1 MNVWE
6 IISLFFA
13 GQGILTAI
21 FLITRKSNVKHAN
34 RIWALFL
41 VLFSLNITYNVLFW
55 AYEDSKFTN
64 SLNLMYL
71 IPFSL
76 YGPLFYLYMLFLVK
90 KDSIQFFRKR
100 TLVHFVPSLLIFA
113 NFVYYFSLPVETK
126 ILFEG
131 QEDVFGGTIL
141 IHPSIVYVFIC
152 ITLLFYTIF
161 AYKTLKTHFQEDDEM
176 KLWLTLITS
185 VFGLFGI
192 SWIIYFALART
203 GMLRIEHD
211 YFISFFMIFM
221 IGLTSYFG
229 FNYSDV
235 FNGKPL
241 RRVFPIIKYK
251 NSGLSRKVLN
261 ELKLKLIN
269 LMERDGLYLDCELK
283 LADIADELNVS
294 RHHASQIINEC
305 FGVSFYEY
313 LNNLRIQE
321 AEKLLMD
328 NEAIDLNIT
337 DIAYKS
343 GFNNRMS
350 FYNTFRKHFGV
361 TPSEFRSKNL
371 AS

>member
-13 GQGILTAI
+13 GQGLLMAI
-21 FLITRKSNVKHAN
+21 FLVGRKSNVKEAN
-34 RIWALFL
+34 RIWAFFL
-41 VLFSLNITYNVLFW
+41 VLFSLNIAYNVLFW
-55 AYEDSKFTN
+55 AFEDSKFTN

-90 KDSIQFFRKR
+90 NDTMQFFSKK
-100 TLVHFVPSLLIFA
+100 TLVHFIPTILIFA
-113 NFVYYFSLPVETK
+113 NFAYYFSLPVETK
-126 ILFEG
+126 ILFES
-131 QEDVFGGTIL
+131 QEDVFGGTI
-141 IHPSIVYVFIC
+141 IVHPGIVYVFIC
-152 ITLLFYTIF
+152 IMLLFYTF
-161 AYKTLKTHFQEDDEM
+161 LAYKNLKSLFKWDAEM
-176 KLWLTLITS
+176 KLWSTLIAS
-185 VFGLFGI
+185 VFALFGI
-192 SWIIYFALART
+192 SWIVYFILART
-203 GMLRIEHD
+203 GVLQIEHD
-211 YFISFFMIFM
+211 YFIGFFMIFM

>member
-6 IISLFFA
+6 IISVLFA
-13 GQGILTAI
+13 GQGLLTAI
-21 FLITRKSNVKHAN
+21 FLLLRKSNVKQAN
-34 RIWALFL
+34 RIWAFFL
-41 VLFSLNITYNVLFW
+41 VLFSLNIAYNVLFW

-90 KDSIQFFRKR
+90 KDSMIFFSKR
-100 TLVHFVPSLLIFA
+100 TLVHFIPTILIFA

-126 ILFEG
+126 ILFES
-131 QEDVFGGTIL
+131 QKDVFGGTIPV
-141 IHPSIVYVFIC
+141 HPSIVYGFIC
-152 ITLLFYTIF
+152 IMLLFYTF
-161 AYKTLKTHFQEDDEM
+161 LAHKNLKNHFRGDAEM

-192 SWIIYFALART
+192 SWIVYFIFART
-203 GMLRIEHD
+203 GLLQIEHD
-211 YFISFFMIFM
+211 YFIGFFMIFM

-241 RRVFPIIKYK
+241 QKVFPIIKYK
-251 NSGLSRKVLN
+251 NSGLSRRVLN
-261 ELKLKLIN
+261 ELKVKLVN
-269 LMERDGLYLDCELK
+269 LMEREGLYLDSELK
-283 LADIADELNVS
+283 LGDLADELKVS

-313 LNNLRIQE
+313 VNNLRIQE

-328 NEAIDLNIT
+328 NEAMDMNIT